1 MTLDPDSC
9 TGVEDAL
16 LARLEKRSSNVK
28 LKTLRL
34 IKMLC
39 ESGSPS
45 FRRDLQRRIKEVRE
59 CLHWQGEPHPTMGD
73 LPNKMVRETAQ
84 QVINLIIDTAP
95 HAAAPPS
102 GLGLTPAPAPAS
114 TAPKPEPAPSMPSA
128 QSQPQL
134 QPLPLPQQS
143 ISSASGTP
151 SKYTGFGSDNSSRS
165 GPDHKPL
172 ATYFTNAPAP
182 APASASVH
190 VLGWFGK
197 HWVRDEQHGY
207 VKARQYLFHAFGRH
221 HQYGQQDCYIGHGQK
236 TFRHSAHARWR
247 QLHGPRSYE
256 RRRCQHEHEYCTCRN
271 EHHCL

>member
-1 MTLDPDSC
+1 M
-9 TGVEDAL
+9 L
-16 LARLEKRSSNVK
+16 LVL
-28 LKTLRL
+28 
-34 IKMLC
+34 
-39 ESGSPS
+39 
-45 FRRDLQRRIKEVRE
+45 
-59 CLHWQGEPHPTMGD
+59 
-73 LPNKMVRETAQ
+73 

-182 APASASVH
+182 APVSASVH
-190 VLGWFGK
+190 VLG
-197 HWVRDEQHGY
+197 
-207 VKARQYLFHAFGRH
+207 HA
-221 HQYGQQDCYIGHGQK
+221 Q
-236 TFRHSAHARWR
+236 SAGSASTVLSLSPSTHAAS
-247 QLHGPRSYE
+247 LTCHLPSPSPFVCPVPSPPPALCAPR
-256 RRRCQHEHEYCTCRN
+256 
-271 EHHCL
+271 